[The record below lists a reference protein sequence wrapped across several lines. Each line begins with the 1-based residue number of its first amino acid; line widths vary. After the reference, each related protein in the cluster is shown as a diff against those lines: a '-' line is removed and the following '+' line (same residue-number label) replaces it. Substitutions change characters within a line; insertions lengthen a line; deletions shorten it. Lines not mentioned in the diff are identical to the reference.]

1 MTRRSQ
7 TVDARFV
14 GIAVMAKQPR
24 AVYSE
29 YDADAA
35 PLVVLLERHVEQS
48 KPGGDPA
55 VARELAARFDTEFEK
70 LCAKWFRSGA
80 SHFVRHRAD
89 DEARMGQRAWLGDG
103 TTPFERSPVDL

>member
-1 MTRRSQ
+1 MPS
-7 TVDARFV
+7 
-14 GIAVMAKQPR
+14 PR
-24 AVYSE
+24 ASQALSRFTVLDLTRVRSGPTCVRQL
-29 YDADAA
+29 ADWGANVIKIEM
-35 PLVVLLERHVEQS
+35 PPDEE
-48 KPGGDPA
+48 GGDPA

-80 SHFVRHRAD
+80 SHLVRHRAD